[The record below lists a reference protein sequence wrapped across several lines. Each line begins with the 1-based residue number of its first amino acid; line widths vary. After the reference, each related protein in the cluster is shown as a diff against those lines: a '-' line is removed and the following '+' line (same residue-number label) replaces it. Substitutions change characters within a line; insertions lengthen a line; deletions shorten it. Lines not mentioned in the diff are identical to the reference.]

1 MAGVSLAL
9 NPVSLTL
16 CRVTTARPEA
26 GIRGGYSCARKA
38 DFQIQTVSDAEEALI
53 KLKAL

>member
-16 CRVTTARPEA
+16 CRVTTARPDA